1 MFKKSMICAA
11 VAAVMGVCGTSFAQ
25 TVVTEQTRLSH
36 DGDGVVKKK
45 VIHHPGGNKTVVKKK
60 TSYDAAGNKIVKK
73 KVVKKKV
80 VRHVASA
87 TPAKVTVVR
96 PATNR
101 VVVHREVPTSTTV
114 IRRVD

>member
-36 DGDGVVKKK
+36 DGDGVVNKK
-45 VIHHPGGNKTVVKKK
+45 VIHHPNGNKTVVKKK

-73 KVVKKKV
+73 KVV
-80 VRHVASA
+80 RHVAST

>member
-25 TVVTEQTRLSH
+25 TVVTEQTRLSN
-36 DGDGVVKKK
+36 DGDGIVKKK
-45 VIHHPGGNKTVVKKK
+45 VIHHPSGNKTVVKKK
-60 TSYDAAGNKIVKK
+60 TSYDAAGNKIVVKK
-73 KVVKKKV
+73 KKKV
-80 VRHVASA
+80 VRHASA

-101 VVVHREVPTSTTV
+101 VVVHREVPRSTTV